1 MEVAEKTAVMFSRFF
16 AFRLTNFLTHS
27 AEIVLDSFLRR
38 RHQQAIAS
46 HIRIWPS
53 PLPRPQLREIPL
65 KVEER
70 VANVYQSG
78 KGNVFLNMGGHYPNQ
93 VFTAFV
99 PASSASNVPNPS
111 QYEGKTVSVKGKV
124 VSHKGK
130 PEIVVTSA
138 SQLKIEH

>member
-1 MEVAEKTAVMFSRFF
+1 MFSRFF
-16 AFRLTNFLTHS
+16 AFRLTNFLTHG
-27 AEIVLDSFLRR
+27 AKIVLDSFLRP

-46 HIRIWPS
+46 PIGIWPS
-53 PLPRPQLREIPL
+53 PLPRPRLREIPL
-65 KVEER
+65 KVEDR
-70 VANVYQSG
+70 VENVYQSRN
-78 KGNVFLNMGGHYPNQ
+78 GNVFLDMGGHYPNQ

>member
-1 MEVAEKTAVMFSRFF
+1 MFSRFF
-16 AFRLTNFLTHS
+16 
-27 AEIVLDSFLRR
+27 VLPSLRR
-38 RHQQAIAS
+38 I
-46 HIRIWPS
+46 IWPS
-53 PLPRPQLREIPL
+53 PLPRPRLPEIPL
-65 KVEER
+65 KVEDR
-70 VANVYQSG
+70 VENVYQSSR
-78 KGNVFLNMGGHYPNQ
+78 GNVFLNMGGHYPNQ

-111 QYEGKTVSVKGKV
+111 QYEGKTVSVTGKV